1 MQNCSQRLAK
11 AVRMMELL
19 EARRRT
25 SDDPNLGSNIER
37 LIVARELRELEQ
49 EIASNPGALAAQ
61 YVLSVRRPGRT
72 VS

>member
-25 SDDPNLGSNIER
+25 ADDPNLGSNIER
-37 LIVARELRELEQ
+37 LIVARELRDLEQ
-49 EIASNPGALAAQ
+49 EIVHNPGALAAQ
-61 YVLSVRRPGRT
+61 YALSVRRPGRS